1 MAYNFIIC
9 ILFIMND
16 LFPLLLSFIAGISTV
31 LGSFFI
37 LFKIKKVG
45 EFVVFSLSFSLGIMT
60 LISFFD
66 LIPSSYPVIIN
77 NYGMLYGIII
87 FVLIFLLGYQSI
99 KLINDRIKDND
110 SSLYKIGILSI
121 GEEEGKGNTLV
132 KDTYPHLKEMSE
144 AGRIN
149 FVGNI
154 EGKELFI
161 NKCNVVVCDGFA
173 GNIALK
179 VTEAT
184 ASMMLNMIS
193 REFKSD
199 IIGCIIGLL
208 AKPFLRRIL
217 KRTNWEAFG
226 GMLLLGVNGI
236 SVIAHGRSS
245 AYAMKNAVRVA
256 VRMLNK
262 DINAKILEDINK

>member
-1 MAYNFIIC
+1 
-9 ILFIMND
+9 MND

-110 SSLYKIGILSI
+110 SSLYKIGILSMISLVLHNFPEGIAVFI
-121 GEEEGKGNTLV
+121 GALSNTSIGIKLCIAIMLHNIPEGIAISVPLYYSGVEKKRVFVYTLLSGLSEPIGALLAYFIFKNFINELFLSIV
-132 KDTYPHLKEMSE
+132 LVFVSGLMISLALNDILKEVKRYNKIKYMIY
-144 AGRIN
+144 GL
-149 FVGNI
+149 FVSIILFGI
-154 EGKELFI
+154 TLFI
-161 NKCNVVVCDGFA
+161 
-173 GNIALK
+173 
-179 VTEAT
+179 
-184 ASMMLNMIS
+184 
-193 REFKSD
+193 
-199 IIGCIIGLL
+199 
-208 AKPFLRRIL
+208 
-217 KRTNWEAFG
+217 
-226 GMLLLGVNGI
+226 
-236 SVIAHGRSS
+236 
-245 AYAMKNAVRVA
+245 
-256 VRMLNK
+256 
-262 DINAKILEDINK
+262 

>member
-1 MAYNFIIC
+1 
-9 ILFIMND
+9 MND

-110 SSLYKIGILSI
+110 SSLYKIGILSMISLVLHNFPEGIAVFI
-121 GEEEGKGNTLV
+121 GALSNTSIGIKLCIAIMLHNIPEGIAISVPLYYSGVKKKRVFLYTLLSGLSEPIGALLAYFILKNFINELFLSMV
-132 KDTYPHLKEMSE
+132 LVFVSGLMISLALNDILKEVRRYNKIKYMIY
-144 AGRIN
+144 GL
-149 FVGNI
+149 FVSI
-154 EGKELFI
+154 ILFEITLFI
-161 NKCNVVVCDGFA
+161 
-173 GNIALK
+173 
-179 VTEAT
+179 
-184 ASMMLNMIS
+184 
-193 REFKSD
+193 
-199 IIGCIIGLL
+199 
-208 AKPFLRRIL
+208 
-217 KRTNWEAFG
+217 
-226 GMLLLGVNGI
+226 
-236 SVIAHGRSS
+236 
-245 AYAMKNAVRVA
+245 
-256 VRMLNK
+256 
-262 DINAKILEDINK
+262 

>member
-1 MAYNFIIC
+1 
-9 ILFIMND
+9 MND

-110 SSLYKIGILSI
+110 SSLYKIGILSMISLVLHNFPEGIAVFI
-121 GEEEGKGNTLV
+121 GALSNTSIGIKLCIAIMLHNIPEGIAISVPLYYSGVEKKRVFVYTLLSGLSEPIGALLAYFILKNFINELFLSMV
-132 KDTYPHLKEMSE
+132 LVFVSGLMISLALNDILKEVKRYNKIKYMIY
-144 AGRIN
+144 GL
-149 FVGNI
+149 FVSI
-154 EGKELFI
+154 ILFEITLFI
-161 NKCNVVVCDGFA
+161 
-173 GNIALK
+173 
-179 VTEAT
+179 
-184 ASMMLNMIS
+184 
-193 REFKSD
+193 
-199 IIGCIIGLL
+199 
-208 AKPFLRRIL
+208 
-217 KRTNWEAFG
+217 
-226 GMLLLGVNGI
+226 
-236 SVIAHGRSS
+236 
-245 AYAMKNAVRVA
+245 
-256 VRMLNK
+256 
-262 DINAKILEDINK
+262 

>member
-110 SSLYKIGILSI
+110 SSLYKIGILSMISLVLHNFPEGIAVFI
-121 GEEEGKGNTLV
+121 GALSNTSIGIKLCIAIMLHNIPEGIAISVPLYYSGVKKKRVFLYTLLSGLSEPIGALLAYFILKNFINELFLSMV
-132 KDTYPHLKEMSE
+132 LVFVSGLMISLALNDILKEVKRYNKIKYMIY
-144 AGRIN
+144 GL
-149 FVGNI
+149 FVSIILFGI
-154 EGKELFI
+154 TLFI
-161 NKCNVVVCDGFA
+161 
-173 GNIALK
+173 
-179 VTEAT
+179 
-184 ASMMLNMIS
+184 
-193 REFKSD
+193 
-199 IIGCIIGLL
+199 
-208 AKPFLRRIL
+208 
-217 KRTNWEAFG
+217 
-226 GMLLLGVNGI
+226 
-236 SVIAHGRSS
+236 
-245 AYAMKNAVRVA
+245 
-256 VRMLNK
+256 
-262 DINAKILEDINK
+262 

>member
-1 MAYNFIIC
+1 MVYNFIIC

-87 FVLIFLLGYQSI
+87 FILIFLLGYQSI

-110 SSLYKIGILSI
+110 SSLYKIGILSMISLVLHNFPEGIAVFI
-121 GEEEGKGNTLV
+121 GALSNTSIGIKLCIAIMLHNIPEGIAISVPLYYSGVEKKRVFVYTLLSGLSEPIGALLAYFILKNFINELFLSMV
-132 KDTYPHLKEMSE
+132 LVFVSGLMISLALNDILKEVKRYNKIKYMIY
-144 AGRIN
+144 GL
-149 FVGNI
+149 FVSIILFGI
-154 EGKELFI
+154 TLFI
-161 NKCNVVVCDGFA
+161 
-173 GNIALK
+173 
-179 VTEAT
+179 
-184 ASMMLNMIS
+184 
-193 REFKSD
+193 
-199 IIGCIIGLL
+199 
-208 AKPFLRRIL
+208 
-217 KRTNWEAFG
+217 
-226 GMLLLGVNGI
+226 
-236 SVIAHGRSS
+236 
-245 AYAMKNAVRVA
+245 
-256 VRMLNK
+256 
-262 DINAKILEDINK
+262 

>member
-1 MAYNFIIC
+1 
-9 ILFIMND
+9 MND

-110 SSLYKIGILSI
+110 SSLYKIGILSMISLVLHNFPEGIAVFI
-121 GEEEGKGNTLV
+121 GALSNTSIGIKLCIAIMLHNIPEGIAISVPLYYSGVKKKRVFLYTLLSGLSEPIGALLAYFILKNFINELFLSMV
-132 KDTYPHLKEMSE
+132 LVFVSGLMISLALNDILKEVKRYNKIKYMIY
-144 AGRIN
+144 GL
-149 FVGNI
+149 FVSIILFGI
-154 EGKELFI
+154 TLFI
-161 NKCNVVVCDGFA
+161 
-173 GNIALK
+173 
-179 VTEAT
+179 
-184 ASMMLNMIS
+184 
-193 REFKSD
+193 
-199 IIGCIIGLL
+199 
-208 AKPFLRRIL
+208 
-217 KRTNWEAFG
+217 
-226 GMLLLGVNGI
+226 
-236 SVIAHGRSS
+236 
-245 AYAMKNAVRVA
+245 
-256 VRMLNK
+256 
-262 DINAKILEDINK
+262 

>member
-1 MAYNFIIC
+1 
-9 ILFIMND
+9 MND

-110 SSLYKIGILSI
+110 SSLYKIGILSMISLVLHNFPEGIAVFI
-121 GEEEGKGNTLV
+121 GALSNTSIGIKLCIAIMLHNIPEGIAISVPLYYSGVEKKRVFVYTLLSGLSEPIGALLAYFILKNFINELFLSMV
-132 KDTYPHLKEMSE
+132 LVFVSGLMISLALNDILKEVKRYNKIKYMIY
-144 AGRIN
+144 GL
-149 FVGNI
+149 FVSIILFGI
-154 EGKELFI
+154 TLFI
-161 NKCNVVVCDGFA
+161 
-173 GNIALK
+173 
-179 VTEAT
+179 
-184 ASMMLNMIS
+184 
-193 REFKSD
+193 
-199 IIGCIIGLL
+199 
-208 AKPFLRRIL
+208 
-217 KRTNWEAFG
+217 
-226 GMLLLGVNGI
+226 
-236 SVIAHGRSS
+236 
-245 AYAMKNAVRVA
+245 
-256 VRMLNK
+256 
-262 DINAKILEDINK
+262 

>member
-1 MAYNFIIC
+1 
-9 ILFIMND
+9 MND

-110 SSLYKIGILSI
+110 SSLYKIGILSMISLVLHNFPEGIAVFI
-121 GEEEGKGNTLV
+121 GALSNTSIGIKLCIAIMLHNIPEGIAISVPLYYSGVEKKRVFVYTLLSGLSEPIGALLAYFILKNFINELFLSMV
-132 KDTYPHLKEMSE
+132 LVFASGLMISLALNDILKEVKRYNKIKYMIY
-144 AGRIN
+144 GL
-149 FVGNI
+149 FVSIILFGI
-154 EGKELFI
+154 TLFI
-161 NKCNVVVCDGFA
+161 
-173 GNIALK
+173 
-179 VTEAT
+179 
-184 ASMMLNMIS
+184 
-193 REFKSD
+193 
-199 IIGCIIGLL
+199 
-208 AKPFLRRIL
+208 
-217 KRTNWEAFG
+217 
-226 GMLLLGVNGI
+226 
-236 SVIAHGRSS
+236 
-245 AYAMKNAVRVA
+245 
-256 VRMLNK
+256 
-262 DINAKILEDINK
+262 

>member
-110 SSLYKIGILSI
+110 SSLYKIGILSMISLVLHNFPEGIAVFI
-121 GEEEGKGNTLV
+121 GALSNTSIGIKLCIAIMLHNIPEGIAISVPLYYSGVEKKRVFVYTLLSGLSEPIGALLAYFIFKNFINELFLSIV
-132 KDTYPHLKEMSE
+132 LVFVSGLMISLALNDILKEVKRYNKIKYMIY
-144 AGRIN
+144 GL
-149 FVGNI
+149 FVSIILFGI
-154 EGKELFI
+154 TLFI
-161 NKCNVVVCDGFA
+161 
-173 GNIALK
+173 
-179 VTEAT
+179 
-184 ASMMLNMIS
+184 
-193 REFKSD
+193 
-199 IIGCIIGLL
+199 
-208 AKPFLRRIL
+208 
-217 KRTNWEAFG
+217 
-226 GMLLLGVNGI
+226 
-236 SVIAHGRSS
+236 
-245 AYAMKNAVRVA
+245 
-256 VRMLNK
+256 
-262 DINAKILEDINK
+262 

>member
-77 NYGMLYGIII
+77 NYGILYGIII

-110 SSLYKIGILSI
+110 SSLYKIGILSMISLVLHNFPEGIAVFI
-121 GEEEGKGNTLV
+121 GALSNTSIGIKLCIAIMLHNIPEGIAISVPLYYSGVEKKRVFVYTLLSGLSEPIGALLAYFILKNFINELFLSMV
-132 KDTYPHLKEMSE
+132 LVFVSGLMISLALNDILKEVKRYNKIKYMIY
-144 AGRIN
+144 GL
-149 FVGNI
+149 FVSIILFGI
-154 EGKELFI
+154 TLFI
-161 NKCNVVVCDGFA
+161 
-173 GNIALK
+173 
-179 VTEAT
+179 
-184 ASMMLNMIS
+184 
-193 REFKSD
+193 
-199 IIGCIIGLL
+199 
-208 AKPFLRRIL
+208 
-217 KRTNWEAFG
+217 
-226 GMLLLGVNGI
+226 
-236 SVIAHGRSS
+236 
-245 AYAMKNAVRVA
+245 
-256 VRMLNK
+256 
-262 DINAKILEDINK
+262 

>member
-60 LISFFD
+60 IISFFD

-77 NYGMLYGIII
+77 NYGILYGIII

-110 SSLYKIGILSI
+110 SSLYKIGILSMISLVLHNFPEGIAVFI
-121 GEEEGKGNTLV
+121 GALSNTSIGIKLCIAIMLHNIPEGIAISVPLYYSGVEKKRVFVYTLLSGLSEPIGALLAYFILKNFINELFLSMV
-132 KDTYPHLKEMSE
+132 LVFVSGLMISLALNDILKEVKRYNKIKYMIY
-144 AGRIN
+144 GL
-149 FVGNI
+149 FVSIILFGI
-154 EGKELFI
+154 TLFI
-161 NKCNVVVCDGFA
+161 
-173 GNIALK
+173 
-179 VTEAT
+179 
-184 ASMMLNMIS
+184 
-193 REFKSD
+193 
-199 IIGCIIGLL
+199 
-208 AKPFLRRIL
+208 
-217 KRTNWEAFG
+217 
-226 GMLLLGVNGI
+226 
-236 SVIAHGRSS
+236 
-245 AYAMKNAVRVA
+245 
-256 VRMLNK
+256 
-262 DINAKILEDINK
+262 